1 MKYARLARAIDAADR
16 LIQLERSSTTPD
28 AHIASLPDGVR
39 EDIAALDAVIAD
51 AMAGEER
58 TLWEGVFWGG
68 TTQRI
73 IGYGSY
79 RYKGR
84 SGAEGEWFRLGLAV
98 QKNYLSLYVNAAED
112 GQPLGKAYAPRLGKV
127 KAGSANLQFKRA
139 ADIDLAVL
147 REMVTRARELGLEG
161 T

>member
-1 MKYARLARAIDAADR
+1 MQR
-16 LIQLERSSTTPD
+16 STTAPD
-28 AHIASLPDGVR
+28 EYIASLPDGVR
-39 EDIAALDAVIAD
+39 GDIVALDAVIAD

-58 TLWEGVFWGG
+58 TLWDGVFWGG
-68 TTQRI
+68 TTQHI

-84 SGAEGEWFRLGLAV
+84 SGAEGEWFRVGLAV
-98 QKNYLSLYVNAAED
+98 QKNWLSLYVNAAED
-112 GQPLGKAYAPRLGKV
+112 GQSLAKAYAPRLGKV

-139 ADIDLAVL
+139 ADIDPAML
-147 REMVTRARELGLEG
+147 RQMVTRARELGVEA